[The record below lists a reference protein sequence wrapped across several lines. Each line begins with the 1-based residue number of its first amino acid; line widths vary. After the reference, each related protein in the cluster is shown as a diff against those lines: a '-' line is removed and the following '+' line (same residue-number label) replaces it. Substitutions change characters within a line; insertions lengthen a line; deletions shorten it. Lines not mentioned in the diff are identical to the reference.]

1 MLADTLTLEI
11 SVRLAAPTLLFL
23 TVLLPAASVVSY
35 VIGAPRFALAFAVL
49 AAACGLGRLVLSAF
63 R

>member
-1 MLADTLTLEI
+1 M
-11 SVRLAAPTLLFL
+11 RLAAPALLFL
-23 TVLLPAASVVSY
+23 TVLLPAAGVVSY
-35 VIGAPRFALAFAVL
+35 VLGAPRFALACAVL